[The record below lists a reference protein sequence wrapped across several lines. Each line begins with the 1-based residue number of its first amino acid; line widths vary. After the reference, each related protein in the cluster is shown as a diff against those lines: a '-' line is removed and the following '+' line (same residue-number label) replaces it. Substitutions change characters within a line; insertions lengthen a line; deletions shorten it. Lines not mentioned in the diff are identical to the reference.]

1 MPWKKEN
8 AEIMLRQIDAIIEHA
23 FALEEHYRPQLER
36 VHPKFKESAR
46 NLVHYRAMRSNDIR
60 ELQKQLGHM
69 GISRL
74 AKAESH
80 TMANLSITRSIL
92 LAFLHD
98 RPLQIQLQGV
108 SIMEGNRLIRSN
120 AKALL
125 GFRSKGRRTRIMVTL
140 PSEAADDY
148 KLVRDMIAAGMNCAR
163 INCAHDGPEQWKK
176 MVDNIRRASDK
187 LKRKC
192 KISMDLGGP
201 KIRTGQVRPGPKV
214 FKYRPEK
221 DIRRRVVQPIEV
233 WIGAEPPPGM
243 EILYVPAVGLD
254 LKNLKAGDK
263 LYFNDARFK
272 RREFLLTSVAA
283 DGCRAECFRTAVL
296 ETGLPIYLDK
306 ARERLAFTVGELPPI
321 EGAIPLKKGD
331 SLVLH
336 QALIPGEP
344 AQVDKK
350 GKLLREAHISCTSE
364 EVFAQLQPGDPIL
377 FDDGMIEGVV
387 WEVRPDEALIRIKHT
402 RQGGARLRAD
412 KGINLPASQLTIRGL
427 TAKDQKDLQ
436 FVAQYADVVN
446 MSFVNS
452 AQDVRDLI
460 AELERLGVADKLGII
475 LKIETQSGFNNLLE
489 ILLEAMRV
497 HPVGVMIARGDLAIE
512 CGWDNIGRV
521 QEEILSLCQSA
532 HIPDIWATQVLE
544 NMAKRGIPSRAEIT
558 DAAMAQR
565 AECVML
571 NKGDFILPAIQLLG
585 SILKDMEPYQEKNA
599 PMLPAMELADA
610 HRISKAR

>member
-1 MPWKKEN
+1 MPWRKEN
-8 AEIMLRQIDAIIEHA
+8 IEQMLRQIEAIIEQAH
-23 FALEEHYRPQLER
+23 ALEAQHREQLER
-36 VHPKFKESAR
+36 VHPNFKESAR

-60 ELQKQLGHM
+60 ELQKQLGYM

-80 TMANLSITRSIL
+80 TMANLSITHSIL
-92 LAFLHD
+92 HAFMQD
-98 RPLQIQLQGV
+98 SPLQIQAEGL
-108 SIMEGNRLIRSN
+108 SIMEGYRLIRSN

-125 GFRSKGRRTRIMVTL
+125 GFRSKSRRTRIMVTL

-148 KLVRDMIAAGMNCAR
+148 KLVRGLIAAGMNCAR
-163 INCAHDGPEQWKK
+163 INCAHDGPEQWGE
-176 MVDNIRRASDK
+176 MVDNIRKASEK

-201 KIRTGQVRPGPKV
+201 KIRTGQIVPGPEV

-221 DIRRRVVQPIEV
+221 DIRGRVVQPAEV
-233 WIGAEPPPGM
+233 WIGPAPHPSM
-243 EILYVPAVGLD
+243 QLLHVPVSSPE
-254 LKNLKAGDK
+254 LKNLQAGDK

-272 RREFLLTSVAA
+272 QRDFLITRVEEA
-283 DGCRAECFRTAVL
+283 GCRAECYRTAVL
-296 ETGLPIYLDK
+296 ESGLNFYSDK
-306 ARERLAFTVGELPPI
+306 ARKSLRFKVGELPPV

-331 SLVLH
+331 ILVLH
-336 QALIPGEP
+336 QSPIAGEP
-344 AQVDKK
+344 ARCDKK
-350 GKLLREAHISCTSE
+350 GNLLQEAHISCTSE
-364 EVFAQLQPGDPIL
+364 EIFEHLQPGDPIL

-387 WEVRPDEALIRIKHT
+387 WEVRPGEALIRIKHT

-412 KGINLPASQLTIRGL
+412 KGINLPTSKLAIHGL
-427 TAKDQKDLQ
+427 TAKDKKDLQ
-436 FVAQYADVVN
+436 FVAEFADVVN

-452 AQDVRDLI
+452 AEDVSDLI
-460 AELERLGVADKLGII
+460 AELERLGVAQKLGII
-475 LKIETQSGFNNLLE
+475 LKIETQSGFNKLLE

-571 NKGDFILPAIQLLG
+571 NKGDFILPAIQLLDT
-585 SILKDMEPYQEKNA
+585 ILKDMEPYQEKNA
-599 PMLPAMELADA
+599 PMLPAMQLANT
-610 HRISKAR
+610 HRK